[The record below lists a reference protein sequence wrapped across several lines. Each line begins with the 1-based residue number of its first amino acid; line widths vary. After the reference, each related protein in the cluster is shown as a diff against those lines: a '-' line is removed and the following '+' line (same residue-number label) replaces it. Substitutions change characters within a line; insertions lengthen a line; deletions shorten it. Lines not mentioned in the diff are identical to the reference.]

1 MIGSDPPP
9 SFGHNGGPP
18 LEEPD
23 RHARGRCRECR
34 HWRAPSDDELRA
46 YEWFRL
52 GLSHRRVRRPAGACD
67 RVVLSP
73 GRPPAFSATTA
84 EFGCCNFDRR
94 PPEPKPVGGGYATIW
109 ESGRVVWQGA
119 EEAIPARFLQAD
131 FDL

>member
-1 MIGSDPPP
+1 MTGSDPPP
-9 SFGHNGGPP
+9 SFGHNGRPP
-18 LEEPD
+18 LEEPV

-73 GRPPAFSATTA
+73 GRPP
-84 EFGCCNFDRR
+84 
-94 PPEPKPVGGGYATIW
+94 EPKPAGGYVTIW
-109 ESGRVVWQGA
+109 ESGRVVWQGS

>member
-1 MIGSDPPP
+1 MAVLRSKSRTVTPAAAAANARICGRPRGARPP
-9 SFGHNGGPP
+9 
-18 LEEPD
+18 
-23 RHARGRCRECR
+23 
-34 HWRAPSDDELRA
+34 
-46 YEWFRL
+46 
-52 GLSHRRVRRPAGACD
+52 RVRRPVGACD

-73 GRPPAFSATTA
+73 GCPPAFSATTA